1 MTERKIFRKDRM
13 IFKNEFLEISKLI
26 KSKRKRSRGDD
37 NLSLLVDANGVM
49 ISDKSAGKEN
59 KIALTIDKGHFS
71 KEVIEGMVND
81 AEKYNQE
88 DKVTFIQNLPKQM
101 IQCLLVSTI
110 MVLSLI
116 YLLPG
121 TEAHPNGTE
130 ARRLL
135 GDLEEI
141 SENIRHF
148 LENLRHLENLQ
159 HLQHLENLRHLENF
173 RYLENLSI
181 FFNWSRP
188 YLRRFFAWFS

>member
-13 IFKNEFLEISKLI
+13 IFKNEFSEISKLI

-101 IQCLLVSTI
+101 IQCLLVSTK
-110 MVLSLI
+110 MVLSCSANKQSLNQCLD
-116 YLLPG
+116 LL
-121 TEAHPNGTE
+121 T
-130 ARRLL
+130 
-135 GDLEEI
+135 
-141 SENIRHF
+141 
-148 LENLRHLENLQ
+148 
-159 HLQHLENLRHLENF
+159 
-173 RYLENLSI
+173 
-181 FFNWSRP
+181 
-188 YLRRFFAWFS
+188 